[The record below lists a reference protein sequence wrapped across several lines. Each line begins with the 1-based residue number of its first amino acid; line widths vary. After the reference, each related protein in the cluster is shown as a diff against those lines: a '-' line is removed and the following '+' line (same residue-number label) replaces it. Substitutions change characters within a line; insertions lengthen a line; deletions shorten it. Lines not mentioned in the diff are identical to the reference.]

1 MNFLNELNWVNLVNW
16 INWVNLVT
24 WSFGLN
30 WMYQVDGA
38 KCDLQLLLRFVYFR
52 FSKDPSLS
60 FFNVSF
66 EKDPKKDPGGK
77 VQ

>member
-1 MNFLNELNWVNLVNW
+1 MVDGGE
-16 INWVNLVT
+16 
-24 WSFGLN
+24 
-30 WMYQVDGA
+30 VDGA
-38 KCDLQLLLRFVYFR
+38 KCNLLLLLLFVYFR
-52 FSKDPSLS
+52 FPKDPPLS

>member
-1 MNFLNELNWVNLVNW
+1 MVDGGE
-16 INWVNLVT
+16 
-24 WSFGLN
+24 
-30 WMYQVDGA
+30 VDGA
-38 KCDLQLLLRFVYFR
+38 KCDLRLLLHFVYFR

-60 FFNVSF
+60 FLNVSF

>member
-1 MNFLNELNWVNLVNW
+1 MVDGGE
-16 INWVNLVT
+16 
-24 WSFGLN
+24 
-30 WMYQVDGA
+30 VDGA
-38 KCDLQLLLRFVYFR
+38 KCDLRLLLRFVYFR

-60 FFNVSF
+60 YFNVSF